1 MRSSVHPS
9 VSNVDKSTVGA
20 IILLHIA
27 YGYEAKEHDDPFVEL
42 ADKAT
47 EQFSLATEP
56 GAYLVDV
63 LPMCK

>member
-20 IILLHIA
+20 IVLHIA
-27 YGYEAKEHDDPFVEL
+27 YGYEVKEHDDPFVEL

-56 GAYLVDV
+56 SAYLVDV